1 MRTLFRF
8 LCLAAC
14 GLATSLAGAG
24 SLIAVEYYHGGYG
37 HYVVTAS
44 PQEIVALDSG
54 RTPGWTRTGESFGVF
69 ELDTAGAANVCRFWS
84 GQTFV
89 PKSSHFY
96 TPIAAECTKVK
107 GNRDWLFEGEVFA
120 MALPDSAGACA
131 GGTVPLYRLYND
143 GQTGAPNHR
152 YTTRATIRSQMVAL
166 GWVPE
171 GSGIGVI
178 GCVPAQPP
186 TSFTIAAA
194 ADIGQCFG
202 RPAAGS
208 GAASTAALVSRQDVL
223 VLTAGDNT
231 YDYGTPEEFTTCFAP
246 TWGAFKDRIFPTVG
260 NHEYYTVGAEGYF
273 GYFGAQAGPDRRG
286 YYSFDYGGWHFI
298 SLNSVADL
306 TAGSE
311 QSAWLAADL
320 AQSRDTLCTI
330 ALLHYPAFNSG
341 AGYGSVMAMR
351 PVFAAAAGCRCGAAA
366 VGARARL
373 RAVRAAAGRRHRGS
387 RARRSPV
394 RRRHRR
400 PRAESVRRAAAEQR
414 VPPQRELGH
423 PAADARPGQLR
434 LAVPARRWRRPDRH
448 RHRDLPPLK
457 RGRAGGGGEAGPP
470 ARFRLLLRLRDWRAS
485 RARGPSRSGPRPCR
499 RARRRH

>member
-14 GLATSLAGAG
+14 GLAASLAGAG
-24 SLIAVEYYHGGYG
+24 TLIAVEYYHGGYG

-69 ELDTAGAANVCRFWS
+69 ELDAAGAANVCRFWS

-96 TPIAAECTKVK
+96 TPIATECTKVK
-107 GNRDWLFEGEVFA
+107 GNRDWVYEGEVFA

-186 TSFTIAAA
+186 ASFTIAAA

-208 GAASTAALVSRQDVL
+208 GAASTAALVSRHDVL

-231 YDYGTPEEFTTCFAP
+231 YDYGTPEEFSTCFAP

-260 NHEYYTVGAEGYF
+260 NHEYYTIGAEGYF
-273 GYFGAQAGPDRRG
+273 GYFGALAGPDRRG

-306 TAGSE
+306 TAGSA

-341 AGYGSVMAMR
+341 AGYGSIMAMR
-351 PVFAAAAGCRCGAAA
+351 PVFATLQDAGVELLLSGHEHVYERFAPQ
-366 VGARARL
+366 RADGT
-373 RAVRAAAGRRHRGS
+373 AD
-387 RARRSPV
+387 PV
-394 RRRHRR
+394 RGLRQFVVGTGGHALNPFGSSLPNSEFRHN
-400 PRAESVRRAAAEQR
+400 ASW
-414 VPPQRELGH
+414 GI
-423 PAADARPGQLR
+423 LR
-434 LAVPARRWRRPDRH
+434 LTLGQGSYGWQFVPVGGDAPIDTGTGTCH
-448 RHRDLPPLK
+448 R
-457 RGRAGGGGEAGPP
+457 
-470 ARFRLLLRLRDWRAS
+470 
-485 RARGPSRSGPRPCR
+485 
-499 RARRRH
+499 

>member
-1 MRTLFRF
+1 MRNLLRF
-8 LCLAAC
+8 LSIASCA
-14 GLATSLAGAG
+14 LATSLAGAG

-54 RTPGWTRTGESFGVF
+54 RTPGWTRTGESFAVF

-96 TPIAAECTKVK
+96 TPIAAECAKVK

-131 GGTVPLYRLYND
+131 GGTVPLYRLYNN

-152 YTTRATIRSQMVAL
+152 YTTGATTRSQMVAL

-178 GCVPAQPP
+178 GCVPASPP
-186 TSFTIAAA
+186 TSFTIAVA

-202 RPAAGS
+202 GPAAGS
-208 GAASTAALVSRQDVL
+208 GAARTAVLVSRHDVL

-231 YDYGTPEEFTTCFAP
+231 YDYGTPEEFTNCFAP

-298 SLNSVADL
+298 SLNSVASFA
-306 TAGSE
+306 AGSE
-311 QSAWLAADL
+311 QAVWLAADL

-351 PVFAAAAGCRCGAAA
+351 PVFAALQDAG
-366 VGARARL
+366 VEL
-373 RAVRAAAGRRHRGS
+373 LLAGHEHVYERF
-387 RARRSPV
+387 A
-394 RRRHRR
+394 
-400 PRAESVRRAAAEQR
+400 
-414 VPPQRELGH
+414 PQRADGTADPARGLSQFVVGSGGH
-423 PAADARPGQLR
+423 TLNAFGGPLPNSEFRYNANWGILR
-434 LAVPARRWRRPDRH
+434 LTLGQGSYGWQF
-448 RHRDLPPLK
+448 LPV
-457 RGRAGGGGEAGPP
+457 GGGAPV
-470 ARFRLLLRLRDWRAS
+470 D
-485 RARGPSRSGPRPCR
+485 SGTGTCHR
-499 RARRRH
+499 

>member
-96 TPIAAECTKVK
+96 TPIAAECAKVK

-152 YTTRATIRSQMVAL
+152 YTTRATIRSQMVGL

-186 TSFTIAAA
+186 NSFTIAAA
-194 ADIGQCFG
+194 GDIGQCFG

-208 GAASTAALVSRQDVL
+208 GAASTAALVARQDVF

-260 NHEYYTVGAEGYF
+260 NHEYYTIGAEGYF

-306 TAGSE
+306 TAGSA

-320 AQSRDTLCTI
+320 ARSRDTLCTI

-351 PVFAAAAGCRCGAAA
+351 PVFALLQDAGVEVLLSGHEHVYERFA
-366 VGARARL
+366 
-373 RAVRAAAGRRHRGS
+373 
-387 RARRSPV
+387 
-394 RRRHRR
+394 
-400 PRAESVRRAAAEQR
+400 
-414 VPPQRELGH
+414 PQRADGTADPARGVRQFVVGTGGH
-423 PAADARPGQLR
+423 ALNPFGAPLPNSEFRHNASWGILR
-434 LAVPARRWRRPDRH
+434 LMLGQGSYGWQFLPVGGDAPIDTGTGTCH
-448 RHRDLPPLK
+448 R
-457 RGRAGGGGEAGPP
+457 
-470 ARFRLLLRLRDWRAS
+470 
-485 RARGPSRSGPRPCR
+485 
-499 RARRRH
+499 